1 MDRKSFFKTLFGGFV
16 AASTVPSLV
25 KAEDNPQP
33 PKDLS
38 LSREVL
44 KIDANG
50 NIGLGTNTPTN
61 KLHVEGIIFHIN
73 NRRLEMAADENGDF
87 KMHWLDVKE
96 NESNVS
102 IVIQQPKVDP
112 WKTISKQINQPPK
125 RLVLGGIIVI
135 AGAEI

>member
-1 MDRKSFFKTLFGGFV
+1 MDRKGFFKTLFGGFV

-38 LSREVL
+38 LSREAL
-44 KIDANG
+44 RIDTSG
-50 NIGLGTNTPTN
+50 NVGIGGSDRIGLGNPNPDN

-73 NRRLEMAADENGDF
+73 DRRLEMAADENGNF

-96 NESNVS
+96 NEANVS
-102 IVIQQPKVDP
+102 IIIKKPQPDP
-112 WKTISKQINQPPK
+112 FKAICNDI
-125 RLVLGGIIVI
+125 R
-135 AGAEI
+135 